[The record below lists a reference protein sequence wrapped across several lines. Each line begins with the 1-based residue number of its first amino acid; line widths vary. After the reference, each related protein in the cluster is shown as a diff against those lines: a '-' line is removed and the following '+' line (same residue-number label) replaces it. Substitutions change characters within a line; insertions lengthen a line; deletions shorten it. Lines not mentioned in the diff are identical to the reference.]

1 MSKGIYNETYF
12 KNNPEEADVE
22 ATLYCV
28 ILVNKMTM
36 KREAIK
42 IGITKGKGWKAA
54 LKRSS
59 GFTFHD
65 IRIQKTVTGRLEDI
79 FYLESYLHEMWQ
91 DFKVVM
97 PETFGGHTECFEVK
111 DDIIKSIPK
120 NV

>member
-12 KNNPEEADVE
+12 KNNPDEADVE

-28 ILVNKMTM
+28 VLVNKMTH

-42 IGITKGKGWKAA
+42 IGITKGKGWQAA

-59 GFTFHD
+59 GFTYHD
-65 IRIQKTVTGRLEDI
+65 IRIQKLVVGRLEDI
-79 FYLESYLHEMWQ
+79 FYLESYLHEKWSHL
-91 DFKVVM
+91 KKTM
-97 PETFGGHTECFEVK
+97 PESFGGHTECFEINE
-111 DDIIKSIPK
+111 DIIKSIPK